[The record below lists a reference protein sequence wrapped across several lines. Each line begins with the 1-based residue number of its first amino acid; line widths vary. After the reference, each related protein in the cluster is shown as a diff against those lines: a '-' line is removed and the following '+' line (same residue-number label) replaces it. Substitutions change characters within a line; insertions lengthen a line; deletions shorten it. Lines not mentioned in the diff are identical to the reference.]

1 MIKRIIKYLAGAI
14 LVLILVGILGLQWVM
29 RWSPQAQEAWENVSN
44 SEKLQLG
51 MTTSDLI
58 KIMGEPDNLRVRE
71 NEIVDSVYYYQPPF
85 AASSGIDIVVKDDS
99 IKKINYYEGN

>member
-1 MIKRIIKYLAGAI
+1 MAT
-14 LVLILVGILGLQWVM
+14 LVLILVDILGLQWVM
-29 RWSPQAQEAWENVSN
+29 GWSPRAQEAWENVSN

-85 AASSGIDIVVKDDS
+85 AASSGIDIVIKNDS
-99 IKKINYYEGN
+99 IKNIYYYEGN